1 MIRIINN
8 TDIDFRRLL
17 VLYSKEINSVK
28 SQGIECIVFNS
39 CSVSIFGLDCL
50 LLEVID

>member
-17 VLYSKEINSVK
+17 VLYSKELALVK
-28 SQGIECIVFNS
+28 GLGIECIVFHSNRMT
-39 CSVSIFGLDCL
+39 VFGIDKLI
-50 LLEVID
+50 LEVVD